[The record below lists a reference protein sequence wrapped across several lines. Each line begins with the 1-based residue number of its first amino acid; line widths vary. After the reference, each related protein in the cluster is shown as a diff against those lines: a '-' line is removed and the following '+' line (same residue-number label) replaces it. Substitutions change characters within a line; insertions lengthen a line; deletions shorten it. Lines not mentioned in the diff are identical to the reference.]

1 MCEALLTRG
10 GTGGT
15 PPGDYPVHMPNLN
28 EWITSVI
35 EALGGPGLALM
46 MLLETVFPPIPSE
59 LVLPLAGFTIGQG
72 QMGWLEVMLWTT
84 SGSVVGAVFL
94 YAVAR
99 AFGRERT
106 IRWMAKLPLVEEN
119 DGDAAHRWFDKYGKV
134 AVLTGRCVPGVRSL
148 ISIPAGTSQMPFGTF
163 FFYTLLGS
171 SAWNALLVTLGYV
184 LGSNWHA
191 VEGTVSIIS
200 KIVLALLVLG
210 VLWFV
215 YKRVSARR
223 AAR

>member
-1 MCEALLTRG
+1 
-10 GTGGT
+10 
-15 PPGDYPVHMPNLN
+15 MPNLN

-84 SGSVVGAVFL
+84 SGSVVGAVLL

>member
-1 MCEALLTRG
+1 MES
-10 GTGGT
+10 
-15 PPGDYPVHMPNLN
+15 LN
-28 EWITSVI
+28 SWITSVI

-72 QMGWLEVMLWTT
+72 EMGWVEVLLWTT
-84 SGSVVGAVFL
+84 AGSVTGAVLL

-148 ISIPAGTSQMPFGTF
+148 ISIPAGTSQMPFGVF
-163 FFYTLLGS
+163 FLYTLLGS
-171 SAWNALLVTLGYV
+171 AVWNTLLVSLGYA
-184 LGSNWHA
+184 LGANWHA
-191 VEGTVSIIS
+191 VEGVVSIIS
-200 KIVLALLVLG
+200 KVVLALLVAG

-215 YKRVSARR
+215 YQRVTSRR
-223 AAR
+223 AARRSQL